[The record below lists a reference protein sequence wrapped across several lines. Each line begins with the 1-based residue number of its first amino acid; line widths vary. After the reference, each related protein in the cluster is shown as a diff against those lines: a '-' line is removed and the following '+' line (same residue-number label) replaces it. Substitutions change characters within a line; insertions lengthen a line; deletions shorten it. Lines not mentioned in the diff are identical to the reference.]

1 MAKTEEFSSWDSAI
15 NRANVIARAAGCSNR
30 WGLSASLQ
38 VAPGLPISQACRV
51 RAGVHTPVAGIGR
64 RLRSWQRAS
73 SRRDPPRE
81 RHGSALTG
89 ITSWQVYDAQL
100 ARSLLSAGK
109 AGRPTFAP
117 FSSARRRLS
126 KSSKAGPSCLSASRN
141 CNSCSS
147 SLPVTAATLPSG
159 CATVWDPTHLRRR
172 RWRWGGRRCFS
183 WPKLS

>member
-15 NRANVIARAAGCSNR
+15 NRAKCIARAAGCSNR

-100 ARSLLSAGK
+100 RAELVERRQSRAAYLRPFFKRSE
-109 AGRPTFAP
+109 
-117 FSSARRRLS
+117 
-126 KSSKAGPSCLSASRN
+126 
-141 CNSCSS
+141 
-147 SLPVTAATLPSG
+147 TL
-159 CATVWDPTHLRRR
+159 VEIL
-172 RWRWGGRRCFS
+172 
-183 WPKLS
+183 